1 MKRLQYLLLC
11 LGVAGLMTACGKTA
25 ETAEE
30 VSTVEEVTSEA
41 ASTEETT
48 TVEEATSEEAS
59 TVEEDVDDATHN
71 YQQIVA
77 LGLNEA
83 DAQAAAEYFDHIYFG
98 KVKSNNRLEVG
109 NSIYIEL
116 ANEEGNVLVLS
127 LADDRIKE
135 ILDADLN
142 IMTAIAEVEEASTEE
157 PKEEPKEEAKQTTP
171 KKQEQAVPAPEASP
185 APEPTPAP
193 APETTNNAGND
204 IFTPGYDPMP
214 DPGYDS
220 STFPN

>member
-1 MKRLQYLLLC
+1 MKRLKYLLLC

-30 VSTVEEVTSEA
+30 VTTVEEVTSEA

-48 TVEEATSEEAS
+48 TEEATSEEAS

-157 PKEEPKEEAKQTTP
+157 PKEEQKEEAKQTTP
-171 KKQEQAVPAPEASP
+171 KKQEQAAPAPEAEP
-185 APEPTPAP
+185 APEPAP
-193 APETTNNAGND
+193 APTPDTTNNGGDD
-204 IFTPGYDPMP
+204 IFIPGYGDLP
-214 DPGYDS
+214 DNGYDS
-220 STFPN
+220 GTFRP

>member
-1 MKRLQYLLLC
+1 MKRVKYLLLC

-30 VSTVEEVTSEA
+30 VTTVEEATSEV

-48 TVEEATSEEAS
+48 TEEATSEEAS
-59 TVEEDVDDATHN
+59 TVEEDVDDAMHN
-71 YQQIVA
+71 FQQIVA

-109 NSIYIEL
+109 NSVYIEL

-171 KKQEQAVPAPEASP
+171 KKQEQAAV

-193 APETTNNAGND
+193 APEPTNNGGYDDFIPNNAGL
-204 IFTPGYDPMP
+204 PEPEYG
-214 DPGYDS
+214 G
-220 STFPN
+220 TFRP

>member
-1 MKRLQYLLLC
+1 MKRLKYLLLC

-30 VSTVEEVTSEA
+30 VTTVEEVTSEA

-48 TVEEATSEEAS
+48 TEEATSEEAS

-109 NSIYIEL
+109 NSVYIEL

-157 PKEEPKEEAKQTTP
+157 PEEEPKEEAKQTTP
-171 KKQEQAVPAPEASP
+171 KKQEQAAPAPEAAP
-185 APEPTPAP
+185 TPEPTPAP
-193 APETTNNAGND
+193 APEPTNNTGND

>member
-30 VSTVEEVTSEA
+30 VTTVEEATSEA

-48 TVEEATSEEAS
+48 TEEATSEEAS
-59 TVEEDVDDATHN
+59 TVEEDVDDAMHN
-71 YQQIVA
+71 FQQIVA

-171 KKQEQAVPAPEASP
+171 KKQEQAAPAPAP

-193 APETTNNAGND
+193 APETTNNGGND
-204 IFTPGYDPMP
+204 EFIPVYGEQPGL
-214 DPGYDS
+214 GYGG
-220 STFPN
+220 TY

>member
-142 IMTAIAEVEEASTEE
+142 IMTAIAEVEEASTEA
-157 PKEEPKEEAKQTTP
+157 PKEEAKQTAP
-171 KKQEQAVPAPEASP
+171 KKQEQAAP
-185 APEPTPAP
+185 APEPAPEPAPAP
-193 APETTNNAGND
+193 APETTNNTGID
-204 IFTPGYDPMP
+204 EWMPGYEPLP
-214 DPGYDS
+214 GPGYGG
-220 STFPN
+220 TFRP

>member
-1 MKRLQYLLLC
+1 MKRVKYLLLC

-30 VSTVEEVTSEA
+30 VTTVEEVTSEA

-48 TVEEATSEEAS
+48 TEEATSEEAS

-109 NSIYIEL
+109 NSVYIEL
-116 ANEEGNVLVLS
+116 ANEEENVLVLS

-142 IMTAIAEVEEASTEE
+142 IMTAIAEVEEASTEA
-157 PKEEPKEEAKQTTP
+157 PKEEAKQTTP
-171 KKQEQAVPAPEASP
+171 KKQEQAAPAPAPAP

-193 APETTNNAGND
+193 APEPTNNTGID
-204 IFTPGYDPMP
+204 GFIPGYEPLP
-214 DPGYDS
+214 EPGYGG
-220 STFPN
+220 TFGMGG

>member
-1 MKRLQYLLLC
+1 
-11 LGVAGLMTACGKTA
+11 MTACGKTA

-30 VSTVEEVTSEA
+30 VTTVEEATSEV

-48 TVEEATSEEAS
+48 TEEATSEEAS

-71 YQQIVA
+71 FQQIVA

-109 NSIYIEL
+109 NSVYIEL

-171 KKQEQAVPAPEASP
+171 KKQEQAAV

-193 APETTNNAGND
+193 APEPTNNTGND
-204 IFTPGYDPMP
+204 IFTPGYEPLP
-214 DPGYDS
+214 EPGYGG
-220 STFPN
+220 TFGMGG

>member
-1 MKRLQYLLLC
+1 MKRVKYLLLC

-30 VSTVEEVTSEA
+30 VTTVEEVTSEA

-48 TVEEATSEEAS
+48 TEEATSEEAS

-71 YQQIVA
+71 FQQIVA
-77 LGLNEA
+77 LGLNDT

-109 NSIYIEL
+109 NSVYIEL

-157 PKEEPKEEAKQTTP
+157 PKEEQKEEAKQRL
-171 KKQEQAVPAPEASP
+171 
-185 APEPTPAP
+185 
-193 APETTNNAGND
+193 
-204 IFTPGYDPMP
+204 
-214 DPGYDS
+214 
-220 STFPN
+220 

>member
-1 MKRLQYLLLC
+1 MMKRLQYLLLC

-30 VSTVEEVTSEA
+30 VTTVEEATSEA

-48 TVEEATSEEAS
+48 TEEDTSEEAS

-71 YQQIVA
+71 FQQIVA

-157 PKEEPKEEAKQTTP
+157 PKEESKEEAKQTTP
-171 KKQEQAVPAPEASP
+171 KKQEQAAPAP

-193 APETTNNAGND
+193 APEPTNNGGGD
-204 IFTPGYDPMP
+204 EFIPVFGEQPGL
-214 DPGYDS
+214 GYGG
-220 STFPN
+220 TY